1 MSRSPEAL
9 RAEVSRLSL
18 AGRARLLENLVASLE
33 TDEELEAA
41 WEAVADEREA
51 DFDTGRAHPVG
62 CADAVTRLEAR
73 FPGPRSRCIQIDPM
87 RLSPADRQAIVRAT
101 AKVAGADTRVL
112 LFGSRTDDSLRGGDI
127 DLLVECAQPVQRPAW
142 LAAHIGRRTWAQ
154 GLGATS
160 PDGQQVAGRRGAA
173 TALDTVKPFAQRMDG
188 GLCHG
193 LAGLA

>member
-18 AGRARLLENLVASLE
+18 AGRARLLEHLVASLE
-33 TDEELEAA
+33 ADEELEAA
-41 WEAVADEREA
+41 WKAVADEREA

-112 LFGSRTDDSLRGGDI
+112 LFGSHTDDSLRGGDI

-142 LAAHIGRRTWAQ
+142 LAAHIEAALVQAIGDNGKIDVLLTAPNLAEQPMHR
-154 GLGATS
+154 
-160 PDGQQVAGRRGAA
+160 VARAKGVP
-173 TALDTVKPFAQRMDG
+173 L
-188 GLCHG
+188 
-193 LAGLA
+193 